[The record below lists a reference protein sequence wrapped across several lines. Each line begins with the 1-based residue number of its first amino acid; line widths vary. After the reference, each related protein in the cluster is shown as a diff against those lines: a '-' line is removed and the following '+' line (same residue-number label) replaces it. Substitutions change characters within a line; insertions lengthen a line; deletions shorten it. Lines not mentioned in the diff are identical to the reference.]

1 MRFDNS
7 YSRLPGEFFSRVT
20 PTSLESPFLI
30 SWNRQLADQLGME
43 SPDPDQAAT
52 WFGKMEPLPG
62 SDPIAAVYAGHQFGH
77 YVPQLGDGR
86 SILLGE
92 MVTKEGERW
101 DLHLKG
107 SGQTPYSRD
116 GDGRA
121 VLRSSIREYLC
132 SEAMGALGIPT
143 TRGLTLIGSE
153 EEVYRESIERGA
165 TLLRLAPS
173 HIRFGT
179 FEYFYYRQQTG
190 SLWQLLDY
198 LQEYHFPELLEFP
211 REQQALE
218 LFRQVSIRTATL
230 IAQWQLVGFAHGV
243 MNTDN
248 MSILGLTI
256 DYGPFG
262 FLDRYEPELIC
273 NHSDHDGRYAFN
285 RQPQIAQWNLSCL
298 AQALLPLVGG
308 DDEKGLEQ
316 ASRQLIEIVE
326 QFQDLYQC
334 EYDRGLSRKLGIERF
349 EERDRPLHQ
358 QWLGLLERNGMDYTR
373 SFRLLAEAQEG
384 CEEGACRLQKEV
396 LEQQPLS
403 RWLEQYYH
411 RLGEEGTTPAQRRVE
426 MNRVNPK
433 YILRNYLAQQAI
445 ERAESGDYREVEQL
459 LALLQNPFDEQP
471 EREHYAQ
478 LPPAWA
484 AEISVSCSS

>member
-1 MRFDNS
+1 MHFDNS
-7 YSRLPGEFFSRVT
+7 YSRLPGEFFSRVS
-20 PTSLESPFLI
+20 PSPLENPFLI
-30 SWNRQLADQLGME
+30 SWNWQLAEQLGVE
-43 SPDPDQAAT
+43 NPNPDQAAA
-52 WFGKMEPLPG
+52 WFGRMEPLPG
-62 SDPIAAVYAGHQFGH
+62 SAPIATVYAGHQFGH

-92 MVTKEGERW
+92 MVTEEEERW

-132 SEAMGALGIPT
+132 SEAMSALGIPT
-143 TRGLTLIGSE
+143 SRGLALIGSE
-153 EEVYRESIERGA
+153 EEVYRESIEKGA

-179 FEYFYYRQQTG
+179 FEFFYYRQQYEA
-190 SLWQLLDY
+190 LRKLLDY
-198 LQEYHFPELLEFP
+198 LLEYHFPELLEFP

-218 LFRQVSIRTATL
+218 LFRQVSRSTASL

-262 FLDRYEPELIC
+262 FLDRYEPEFIC
-273 NHSDHDGRYAFN
+273 NHSDHQGRYAFN

-298 AQALLPLVGG
+298 AQALLPLVGEG
-308 DDEKGLEQ
+308 DEKGVER
-316 ASRQLIEIVE
+316 ASRQLVEIID
-326 QFQDLYQC
+326 QFQGHYQS
-334 EYDRGLSRKLGIERF
+334 EYDDGLSRKLGIAQF

-358 QWLGLLERNGMDYTR
+358 GWLGLLERNGMDYTR
-373 SFRLLAEAQEG
+373 SFRLLAEVQEG
-384 CEEGACRLQKEV
+384 DKEGVSRLQEEV
-396 LEQQPLS
+396 LEQQQLS
-403 RWLEQYYH
+403 QWLEQYHH
-411 RLGEEGTTPAQRRVE
+411 RLGEESATPVQRRAE

-445 ERAESGDYREVEQL
+445 ERAESGDYSEVDRL
-459 LALLQNPFDEQP
+459 LNLLQNPFDEQP
-471 EREHYAQ
+471 QREHYAQ

-484 AEISVSCSS
+484 TEISVSCSS